1 MGSSSPVIETP
12 CSGLFNYD
20 KEQEKIFLNSI
31 GKIDFKELFMESL
44 SPEFLKLFQENINL
58 FYSKPFYEGIG
69 YECGL
74 FDKSKNTNKAFK
86 IYKDAADFKYDYLCM
101 YRMHRIFLTDYK
113 EFGVKKNEDLHRL
126 YLYKCFAF
134 LPYSV
139 MNRTY
144 YLLNKIDVTNEL
156 AIILEKYENNKYI
169 ISDKFFDFLKKNKT
183 QFNVTSNDI
192 ELMQCILKA
201 YFSSDAIKKDIE
213 ILNQLLE
220 FEKGD
225 NAYYEAQLKYC
236 NFYLEYSGDK
246 CDKKKIKDIFDNL
259 IKAEYYKACYDHGK
273 FLMYEKKN
281 EEAKNIFKKGSDNG
295 QQFCFAE
302 YIFLFLK
309 MANYNQIFTDY
320 KLASFLLKNKCII
333 ICLDKLGQGSFYHMV
348 YYLAKHSS
356 FRQKVINDFSKYAL
370 EIYKTGEKYIQIENN
385 ESIENN
391 FAEKNIIGLYSLYA
405 SNLYYGIPD
414 TIKPDREKALI
425 YFKKLIF

>member
-1 MGSSSPVIETP
+1 
-12 CSGLFNYD
+12 
-20 KEQEKIFLNSI
+20 
-31 GKIDFKELFMESL
+31 MEGL

-58 FYSKPFYEGIG
+58 FYSQPFYEGIS
-69 YECGL
+69 YEYGL
-74 FDKSKNTNKAFK
+74 FNKSKDVKRAFK
-86 IYKDAADFKYDYLCM
+86 IYKEAADFKYDYLCM
-101 YRMHRIFLTDYK
+101 YRMYRIYLKDYE

-134 LPYSV
+134 LPYSI

-273 FLMYEKKN
+273 FLMDEKKMRR
-281 EEAKNIFKKGSDNG
+281 
-295 QQFCFAE
+295 
-302 YIFLFLK
+302 LK
-309 MANYNQIFTDY
+309 IY
-320 KLASFLLKNKCII
+320 LKRVLI
-333 ICLDKLGQGSFYHMV
+333 MV
-348 YYLAKHSS
+348 
-356 FRQKVINDFSKYAL
+356 
-370 EIYKTGEKYIQIENN
+370 
-385 ESIENN
+385 NN
-391 FAEKNIIGLYSLYA
+391 FALLNIFF
-405 SNLYYGIPD
+405 
-414 TIKPDREKALI
+414 
-425 YFKKLIF
+425 YF